1 MINNACVELNVAGG
15 AAPSAGPASVALKSQ
30 PVFDTM
36 AQAVSKNADLVD
48 KVKGVFQFNLKTK
61 DGQTVVYTA
70 DLKNKPGQVKQGTI
84 DGVKPDCTLTVA
96 DEDYLDIS
104 TGKTNA
110 QQAFMQGKLKIT
122 GNLMLSQ
129 KLSLIQQSSKL

>member
-1 MINNACVELNVAGG
+1 VINNACVELNIGG
-15 AAPSAGPASVALKSQ
+15 AAAPSAGPATLKSQ

-36 AQAVSKNADLVD
+36 TQAVSKNADLVD

-84 DGVKPDCTLTVA
+84 EGVKPDCTLTVA
-96 DEDYLDIS
+96 DEDYFDIS
-104 TGKTNA
+104 TGKINA
-110 QQAFMQGKLKIT
+110 QQAFMQGKLKIS